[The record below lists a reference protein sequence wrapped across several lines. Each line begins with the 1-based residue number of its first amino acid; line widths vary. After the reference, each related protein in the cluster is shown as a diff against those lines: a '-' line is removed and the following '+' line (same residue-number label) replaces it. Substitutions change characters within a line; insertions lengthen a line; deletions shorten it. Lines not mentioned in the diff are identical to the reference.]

1 MTWAVHMRDP
11 LTLWGELGPWRF
23 LGIQILFLGT
33 LSQFI
38 LAPLLWSFWLVL
50 FGYPHPVTAIFS
62 HEIIIAIG
70 VLFLISEVATMG
82 VAALA
87 VATPKHR
94 WLIKWVPVLHLYY
107 PLAAIAS
114 WKGYAE
120 MISKPFFWDKT
131 AHGQATLPEDDRSA
145 PLPRHPA

>member
-1 MTWAVHMRDP
+1 MTWAVHIRDP
-11 LTLWGELGPWRF
+11 LRLWGELGPWRF

-50 FGYPHPVTAIFS
+50 FGFPHPVTAVIT
-62 HEIIIAIG
+62 HQIIVAMD
-70 VLFLISEVATMG
+70 VMFLISEVDTMG
-82 VAALA
+82 VAALS
-87 VATPKHR
+87 VATRKDR

-131 AHGQATLPEDDRSA
+131 AHGQTTPPEDDRSA